1 MKTLRSATQGLFV
14 LIGILA
20 FTWPLVIPADA
31 QMQGRTQ
38 WIFLIIFP
46 LIFLVDRKS
55 TRLNSSHT

>member
-38 WIFLIIFP
+38 WIFLIIFH
-46 LIFLVDRKS
+46 I
-55 TRLNSSHT
+55 